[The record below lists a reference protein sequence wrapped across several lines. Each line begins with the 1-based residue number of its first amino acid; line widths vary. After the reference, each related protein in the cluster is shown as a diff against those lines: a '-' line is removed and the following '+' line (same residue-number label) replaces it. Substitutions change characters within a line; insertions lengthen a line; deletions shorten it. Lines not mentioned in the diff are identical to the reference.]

1 MKFKTAIR
9 WYDVAS
15 CGYYKH
21 GDPSAPVFGDLD
33 YLMNELVFFSK
44 KKKLADT
51 QMLSDPNSLKTYIA
65 GIAEKDGI
73 YAIVLWNQV
82 QGDGKSVNSLPA
94 DALVG
99 EAKAEKSRVKKG
111 NIPGFPTYF
120 LVIPSRGVVGTLRIV
135 DNVPG
140 LDAFRRYCALFLEN
154 ASRGV
159 VTELVGSEVVV
170 EGYRATKKDPVQA
183 LHPRLVLQ
191 VKRDKTRAQ
200 YIRDNA
206 DKVRK
211 VVRVRTLDVA
221 KNPSDFTAWQHFLK
235 LVGLS
240 SNHASRS
247 EMRVKNEVDVNNDE
261 KAIIKLVDDNEHLVV
276 AKENDFG
283 FVFSGSAEPHWL
295 SSAICGASQE
305 LDVEGVN
312 GVYSAS
318 SIANG
323 AAQRKAALL
332 STIK

>member
-9 WYDVAS
+9 WYDVSS

-21 GDPSAPVFGDLD
+21 GNPSAPVFGDLD
-33 YLMNELVFFSK
+33 YLMKELIFFSK

-51 QMLSDPNSLKTYIA
+51 QMLRDPSSLKTYIA
-65 GIAEKDGI
+65 GIAENDGI

-111 NIPGFPTYF
+111 NIPGYPTYF
-120 LVIPSRGVVGTLRIV
+120 LAIPSKGVIGTLRIV

-140 LDAFRRYCALFLEN
+140 LDGFRRYCSLFLEN
-154 ASRGV
+154 SSRGV
-159 VTELVGSEVVV
+159 VTELVGSEVVIL
-170 EGYRATKKDPVQA
+170 GYRESKKEEVQS
-183 LHPRLVLQ
+183 LHPRMAMQ

-206 DKVRK
+206 AKVRK

-221 KNPSDFTAWQHFLK
+221 KNPSDFTAWQQFLK

-240 SNHASRS
+240 STHASRS

-261 KAIIKLVDDNEHLVV
+261 YSIIKLVDDNEHIVV
-276 AKENDFG
+276 AKENDYG

-318 SIANG
+318 SIAKG

-332 STIK
+332 SSIK